1 MQPFHAQVADTLAD
15 YNSEVD
21 SIRAKSVASV
31 KVGKRSFTML
41 FILNFAKIGLVHE
54 NSKKETVFSQILMDW
69 GHDMDT
75 ADMDSTALH
84 AEIRD
89 ATSALQVVTGCRD
102 QLQRMGCN
110 LLLDVQDT
118 GAHETLESDRLAE
131 DSETNHQH
139 VAFCALLGCEQ
150 WSRRRRLPSTR

>member
-1 MQPFHAQVADTLAD
+1 
-15 YNSEVD
+15 
-21 SIRAKSVASV
+21 
-31 KVGKRSFTML
+31 
-41 FILNFAKIGLVHE
+41 
-54 NSKKETVFSQILMDW
+54 MDW

-102 QLQRMGCN
+102 QLQQMGCN

-118 GAHETLESDRLAE
+118 GAHETLESDRLTE

-139 VAFCALLGCEQ
+139 VACCALLGCEQ